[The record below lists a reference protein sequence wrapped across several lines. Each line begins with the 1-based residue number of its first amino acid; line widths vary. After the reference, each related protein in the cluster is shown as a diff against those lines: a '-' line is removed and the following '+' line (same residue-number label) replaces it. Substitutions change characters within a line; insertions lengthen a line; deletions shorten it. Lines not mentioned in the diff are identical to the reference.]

1 MQVIR
6 LDTRI
11 ALPTK
16 EDGNAGYD
24 LQAVALI
31 EDDTNDRVPL
41 ALYGNSTKL
50 LRAGETI
57 KFCTGLKIFIEDQ
70 NLVGLIFARS
80 KLGANFG
87 VVPANCVGVIDSSYQ
102 GELIVALTNY
112 SENTYKVKD
121 MEKIAQLVIVP
132 VYSPIFEEVSEFRT
146 TTDRGETGIM
156 CEEQRK

>member
-6 LDTRI
+6 LDNRV

-24 LQAVALI
+24 LQAIAHL
-31 EDDTNDRVPL
+31 EYNGNREL
-41 ALYGNSTKL
+41 LSNYGTGGKL

-132 VYSPIFEEVSEFRT
+132 VYSPVFAEVSEFRT
-146 TTDRGETGIM
+146 ATARGETGIM
-156 CEEQRK
+156 CEEQRR